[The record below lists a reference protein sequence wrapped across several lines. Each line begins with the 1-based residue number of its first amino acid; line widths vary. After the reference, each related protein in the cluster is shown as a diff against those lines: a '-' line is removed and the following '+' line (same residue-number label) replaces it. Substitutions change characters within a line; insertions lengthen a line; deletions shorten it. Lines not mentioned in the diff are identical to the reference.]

1 MNVEELKNTRWFRSA
16 PSGLELAAGDIDTD
30 ARVLRDVVMVQ
41 EGEAM
46 GHGVHLEAEFIE
58 RLIEYDQAT
67 YGSTGLKARLGHP
80 TASGD
85 TMGTQLGVYRN
96 FRKRRKA
103 GKMQGIAD
111 LHILQAADESPT
123 KPGMGKWVMQMAQER
138 PDFIMSSIVFV
149 PSGYYQRKANGHK
162 KKMESWDDYDETQ
175 PLYVDFDAEAGA
187 QHHYTDLVEQGA
199 ATDSLFSHT
208 ANTHL
213 LSVQVENW
221 LNDNPNIL
229 NFLKQN
235 PEAVAKWLS
244 RAGYSINRKMNFNLK
259 KWLFG
264 EDDAGQ
270 PTAEDVAQLRT
281 ALTEARDEI
290 KSLRAERDE
299 FKTKFEE
306 ADKRATL
313 LSAEAENLRK
323 QVEQLGAELKEIQTR
338 LSVVEK
344 SPAVPPVGGDT
355 PPAGIESGYK
365 SAFALPE
372 RKRMPGT
379 K

>member
-1 MNVEELKNTRWFRSA
+1 MNVQDLQNTRWFRSGPA
-16 PSGLELAAGDIDTD
+16 ALGLAAGGIDTEG
-30 ARVLRDVVMVQ
+30 RMLRDVVMVQ
-41 EGEAM
+41 EGEAL
-46 GHGVHLEAEFIE
+46 GHGVHLEAEFVESVIA
-58 RLIEYDQAT
+58 YDQAT
-67 YGSTGLKARLGHP
+67 YGTTGLKARLGHP

-85 TMGTQLGVYRN
+85 TMGTQLGVFTN
-96 FRKRRKA
+96 FRKRRKD

-111 LHILQAADESPT
+111 LQILQAADESPT

-149 PSGYYQRKANGHK
+149 PSGYYQKKPNGHK
-162 KKMESWDDYDETQ
+162 KKVAGMEDYDAEL

-221 LNDNPNIL
+221 LNENPQIT

-244 RAGYSINRKMNFNLK
+244 RAGYSITKKMSFNLK

-264 EDDAGQ
+264 EDDAGL

-290 KSLRAERDE
+290 KALRTERDE

-306 ADKRATL
+306 ADKRASELAT
-313 LSAEAENLRK
+313 EAETLRK
-323 QVEQLGAELKEIQTR
+323 QVEQLSADLKDIQTR

-344 SPAVPPVGGDT
+344 SPAVPSVGGDT
-355 PPAGIESGYK
+355 PPADLQTGRAYK
-365 SAFALPE
+365 NTGMA
-372 RKRMPGT
+372 KRFS
-379 K
+379 KNA